1 MHGLL
6 FCREAVRRRTLVCVA
21 ASAAFPGLLSPV
33 TIPRYRLSQRE
44 ADKGW
49 QRYVHLID
57 GGNSDNRGLLGVKR
71 ALLED
76 HHRLLRDCDSVV
88 VLSGDD

>member
-1 MHGLL
+1 M
-6 FCREAVRRRTLVCVA
+6 
-21 ASAAFPGLLSPV
+21 

-88 VLSGDD
+88 VLSGDAFGRQWFHSYDVSHESSPI